1 MIKLKVS
8 FQVIINDMNYYQV
21 AISAKLKL
29 INGELPIYRCS
40 DVLPAGEIVSAN
52 YGRKKVVG
60 VVIDKSAKPKFGTK
74 ALVPLGFKL
83 NKNSLSLAKK
93 IASYYG
99 CSIHQVINLFIPAS
113 IDKKFKPPEPG
124 SEAEFKPQVSK
135 PLTAEQSEV
144 LEQIINSDKQTFVL
158 RGQTGSGKSY
168 IYLKLAEKIVKEGKS
183 AVILTPEIS
192 LSPQLVELFSK
203 HLSVPVIT
211 LNSQMTAAKRREAW
225 LRISKLKSVVVI
237 GPRSALF
244 SPINN
249 LSLIVIDEFH
259 ETTYKNDTQP
269 KYNTQVVAS
278 MLANVSG
285 AKLILGSATPRIQD
299 YWLAQQKDAPILEMS
314 KKSASKIEFIF
325 VDQNDKNQFTKSKI
339 LSNLAIE
346 TIKLNLAQNLQT
358 IIFHN
363 QRGTARSLLCAK
375 CDWVYSCSSCGS
387 RLVFHKQEIGAEHFF
402 CHLCA
407 KKYPLVTTCELGHT
421 DIRLVGFGT
430 KRIVDEVARIFPEAI
445 TYRMDTDQVEL
456 TSKLKDIE
464 NNQVQIVVGTQML
477 AKGHNFKNLRTVII
491 PQADT
496 GLSHPDFTAQEKTYQ
511 LLHQVIGRVGRFNID
526 GQIIAQTYSPKN
538 KILNLAANGSFQDFY
553 DYEIDERRLSL
564 MPPFCFALKISVAY
578 KKESYAKE
586 KLEQF
591 IAGLDENSFRFLGPS
606 PAFQKKV
613 GGSFKYQVIILASN
627 RALLS
632 ALVAKIPTNFNFD
645 IDPINFL

>member
-1 MIKLKVS
+1 
-8 FQVIINDMNYYQV
+8 MNYYQV

-29 INGELPIYRCS
+29 INGELPIYHCN
-40 DVLPAGEIVSAN
+40 DLLPTGQIVSAN

-60 VVIDKSAKPKFGTK
+60 VVIGKSSKPKFKTK

-83 NKNSLSLAKK
+83 NKNSLGLAKK

-99 CSIHQVINLFIPAS
+99 CSIHQVINLFIPSS
-113 IDKKFKPPEPG
+113 IDKKIRPSKLEA
-124 SEAEFKPQVSK
+124 EAEFKPQISK
-135 PLTAEQSEV
+135 PLTAEQRDV
-144 LEQIINSDKQTFVL
+144 FEQITNSDKQTFVL
-158 RGQTGSGKSY
+158 RGETGSGKSY
-168 IYLKLAEKIVKEGKS
+168 IYLKLTEKIVQEGKS

-225 LRISKLKSVVVI
+225 IRISNLKSVVVI

-259 ETTYKNDTQP
+259 ETTYKNDGQP
-269 KYNTQVVAS
+269 KYNTQVAAS
-278 MLANVSG
+278 MLASIGG

-299 YWLAQQKDAPILEMS
+299 YWLAQKKDAPILEMS
-314 KKSASKIEFIF
+314 KKSNSKIEFIF
-325 VDQNDKNQFTKSKI
+325 IDQNDKNQFTKSKI

-346 TIKLNLAQNLQT
+346 TIKLNLGQNLQT

-387 RLVFHKQEIGAEHFF
+387 RLVFHKQELGAEHFF

-407 KKYPLVTTCELGHT
+407 KKYPLVTTCDAGHT
-421 DIRLVGFGT
+421 DIKLVGFGT
-430 KRIVDEVARIFPEAI
+430 KKIVDEVTRIFPEAI

-456 TSKLKDIE
+456 ASKLKDIE
-464 NNQVQIVVGTQML
+464 NNQVQIIVGTQML
-477 AKGHNFKNLRTVII
+477 AKGHNFKNLKTVII

-511 LLHQVIGRVGRFNID
+511 LLRQVIGRVGRFNVD

-538 KILNLAANGSFQDFY
+538 KILNLAVSGSFQDFY
-553 DYEIDERRLSL
+553 NYEINERRLSL

-578 KKESYAKE
+578 KKESYAKQ

-591 IAGLDENSFRFLGPS
+591 IAGLGKSSKNSFRFLGPS

-613 GGSFKYQVIILASN
+613 GGNFKYQVIILANN
-627 RALLS
+627 RNSLLGLI
-632 ALVAKIPTNFNFD
+632 AEMPANFNFD